1 MSALR
6 RRSGDGDGEADRVSV
21 AALAL
26 GDEVQVGACVRGWG
40 GLTCK
45 RACAQL
51 SQTQATMIPQAMSP
65 GERVAIKNRGF
76 GLVERAH
83 TLHGVACTHA
93 RAHSGGGARPSKP
106 FCVPCPP

>member
-6 RRSGDGDGEADRVSV
+6 RRRGGGGGEADRVSV

-40 GLTCK
+40 GLTRN
-45 RACAQL
+45 RARAQL
-51 SQTQATMIPQAMSP
+51 SQTQATMIPGGMSP
-65 GERVAIKNRGF
+65 KERVTINNRGF

-93 RAHSGGGARPSKP
+93 RARSGGGARPSKP